1 MKLIKDYLCDNKTP
15 TDEEIKEGLEIVEK
29 EDCVVQLRWFY
40 PYNGWH
46 NLYIQKGMTF
56 EECKGKLPR
65 VYAM

>member
-15 TDEEIKEGLEIVEK
+15 SDEEIKEGLEIVEK
-29 EDCVVQLRWFY
+29 EDCVVQLKWFY

-46 NLYIQKGMTF
+46 SLYIQNGMTF

-65 VYAM
+65 VYAV